1 MSLISNIGAYTYT
14 DKISA
19 MAVAPSPYNNTG
31 NYYNLVYIGTSNG
44 KIYLYNE
51 STDVT
56 SMTTIVPTG
65 YTGTL
70 SGEITGLTVDPT
82 GKYLFVNAPY
92 DRHCLRLSLAE
103 IASSVGSR
111 IITVPVDRD
120 IYRFGD
126 NTGNIVVDSQGVV
139 YIVTGGGSS
148 ISTMERYGN
157 SFVNLLFLNRYP
169 ILNFKGIALSANEQR
184 IYALD
189 FRFGS
194 IYFYDFLSNQPTFN
208 ILNAVGVYSG
218 LRDIAVSGNNVFYSE
233 SDSIYVQNSY
243 LGTTTRAVGNGLSG
257 NVYVPTT
264 DPQKFTLSGTNTV
277 TADASG
283 NIYFSASNVNGNSSF
298 YKVTFSLPTRSG
310 YQAPPPK
317 QQVPVLQ
324 PFPTVSCKRIVEPFS
339 PRLRFGWGLT
349 NTKKPPILDLV
360 KSPLCC
366 PPPIVNCA
374 VTPYYCLP
382 TPQPVFPPQ
391 PVAPVF
397 PITVPTR
404 QFGDCA
410 LSTGF
415 RTFISVQSNVL
426 TSTSLT
432 IVSQNSTV
440 QPALGPLGEVYYMA
454 EDGAFFKIY
463 NRESRQI
470 FSSGASTKLAGPV
483 VSTTGAVVVTT
494 DLGSLYRLDSNGSVF
509 QFYPIRLGQQ
519 VGGSPACITN
529 GAFDYIVACYGNT
542 IGAYEASNAGFVWSG
557 RTQGAGELFRTSV
570 ATDGINV
577 FAGTT
582 NGRVYCYVAETGKLN
597 WVYTAPTA
605 TLPPFTPYVN
615 AFSIGVTVP
624 NDSNIFILSNTTVRI
639 QAYDIKVTL
648 SGLKI
653 ASPPIISTDPQ
664 GGLWAHV
671 INASGRLYGF
681 GGIVTSMSG
690 YGYSHLWSNAPSGD
704 VPSTYQTP
712 VLDSVGNIYISTL
725 SGTVNQYKAY
735 YTVSSTQEYNVSGRL
750 VLNGRTET
758 TLANLPIQ
766 VSATPLI
773 TSQNTMFVFSR
784 LRGTNSNYLY
794 TISG

>member
-19 MAVAPSPYNNTG
+19 MAVAPTPYNNTG

-70 SGEITGLTVDPT
+70 SGEITGITVDPT
-82 GKYLFVNAPY
+82 GKYLFINAPY

-103 IASSVGSR
+103 IAYGTGAR
-111 IITVPVDRD
+111 TITVPIDRD

-189 FRFGS
+189 LRFGS

-233 SDSIYVQNSY
+233 TNSIYAQNSY
-243 LGTTTRAVGNGLSG
+243 LGTTTRVVGNGLS
-257 NVYVPTT
+257 VYVPTT
-264 DPQKFTLSGTNTV
+264 DPQKFSISQANTV
-277 TADASG
+277 TTDTG
-283 NIYFSASNVNGNSSF
+283 GDIYFSSSNVNGNSAF
-298 YKVTFSLPTRSG
+298 YKVTFSLPARSG

-324 PFPTVSCKRIVEPFS
+324 PYPTTTCKRIVQPFN

-349 NTKKPPILDLV
+349 NTKKPPILDV
-360 KSPLCC
+360 AKSPLCC
-366 PPPIVNCA
+366 PPPIVNCP
-374 VTPYYCLP
+374 VTPFYCLP
-382 TPQPVFPPQ
+382 TPPPIFPPQ
-391 PVAPVF
+391 PVAPIF

-415 RTFISVQSNVL
+415 RTFISVDSNIL
-426 TSTSLT
+426 TTTSLT

-454 EDGAFFKIY
+454 EDGAFFKIF
-463 NRESRQI
+463 NRQSRQI
-470 FSSGASTKLAGPV
+470 FSTGASNKLAGPV

-494 DLGSLYRLDSNGSVF
+494 DLGQLYRLDSNGSVF

-542 IGAYEASNAGFVWSG
+542 IGAYQASNAAFVWSG
-557 RTQGAGELFRTSV
+557 TTQGPGELFRTSV
-570 ATDGINV
+570 VTDGINV

-582 NGRVYCYVAETGKLN
+582 NSRVYCYVAETGKLN
-597 WVYTAPTA
+597 WVYTIPGTS
-605 TLPPFTPYVN
+605 LPPFTPYVN
-615 AFSIGVTVP
+615 AFSVGVTVP
-624 NDSNIFILSNTTVRI
+624 NDSNIFILSNTTVRT

-681 GGIVTSMSG
+681 GGIVTSTSG

-725 SGTVNQYKAY
+725 SGTVNQYRAY

-758 TLANLPIQ
+758 ILANLPIQ